1 MDFFYLSFVAAL
13 KLIIQFDPDLL
24 LIVWTSIRISLSAA
38 LLAALVGVPLGGMIA
53 IYRFRGKRILEL
65 FLNSLMALPTVTIG
79 LIFYGLLTRNGPL
92 GEYSLLYTTTAIV
105 IGEFVLI
112 LPIIVN
118 LSISAVLSADRRL
131 LCTLQMLGARRW
143 QQMISVLREMR
154 RSVMAGIVTGFGR
167 AIGEVGVAMILGGN
181 IQGFTRTMTTAIA
194 LETNK
199 GEFEFALA
207 LGVLLLMVAFTVN
220 LILFF
225 LKETRP

>member
-1 MDFFYLSFVAAL
+1 MDFFYVSFVAAL

-24 LIVWTSIRISLSAA
+24 LIVWTSIRISISAA
-38 LLAALVGVPLGGMIA
+38 LLAALVGVPLGAMIA

-92 GEYSLLYTTTAIV
+92 GEYGLLYTPTAIV
-105 IGEFVLI
+105 LGEFVLI

-118 LSISAVLSADRRL
+118 LSNSAVLSADPRL
-131 LCTLQMLGARRW
+131 VSTLQMLGAKRW
-143 QQMISVLREMR
+143 QQMVSILREMR
-154 RSVMAGIVTGFGR
+154 RSVMAGVVTGFGR

-207 LGVLLLMVAFTVN
+207 LGLLLLTVAFTVN
-220 LILFF
+220 WALFL